1 MFRIELASAAEMG
14 SNTRVDSGALADGIH
29 GLVATANNTG
39 TSLVL
44 LDIEDVTTP
53 STGNL
58 KL

>member
-1 MFRIELASAAEMG
+1 MG

-29 GLVATANNTG
+29 GSVATANNTG
-39 TSLVL
+39 TSFVL
-44 LDIEDVTTP
+44 LDIENITIP